1 MVRTMADAHA
11 TGNHPRMLKESDI
24 REETRGYDIFVRIT
38 HGVEMPAGIFR
49 SLPGTGRD

>member
-1 MVRTMADAHA
+1 MVRAMADAHA

-38 HGVEMPAGIFR
+38 WRGNAGIFR